1 MEGVLT
7 EKTTSAKTRYL
18 VLLLWISLGVF
29 YTCLAYNYIVVSNRD
44 KKLNEYLNYVVEV
57 CGDDHRPTK
66 EIRSLILIRADQ
78 LNVKLQPDQVVISG
92 SGQSLK
98 IGVSYAADIDMPFS
112 RRNLYTRV
120 FHHET
125 SYRNIR

>member
-1 MEGVLT
+1 MT
-7 EKTTSAKTRYL
+7 EKINKWKTRYL
-18 VLLLWISLGVF
+18 VLFLWLALGFF
-29 YTCLAYNYIVVSNRD
+29 YTGLAYNYIVVSDKD

-66 EIRSLILIRADQ
+66 EIRSLVLIRADQ
-78 LNVKLQPDQVVISG
+78 LKVKLKPDEVSILG
-92 SGQSLK
+92 SGQNLK
-98 IGVSYAADIDMPFS
+98 IGVSYVADIEIPLS
-112 RRNLYTRV
+112 ERTLYSKV